1 MVVLWANDG
10 KQSDPSLRFER
21 GREDG
26 SAEKR
31 KTQTQ
36 LGLVRAMKTHTVV
49 GFCSGNENQKR
60 DLVTVG

>member
-10 KQSDPSLRFER
+10 KQSDPSLKFER
-21 GREDG
+21 GREDR

-36 LGLVRAMKTHTVV
+36 LGLVWAMKTHTVV
-49 GFCSGNENQKR
+49 GFRSGNENQKH